1 MGPIFV
7 LLQLILIIGY
17 VSPVEVHFD
26 NPDGGFFVRHPLGT
40 GRQSQQQQSDDNEG
54 AVLSIDRFTVLQDV
68 PQTSIRA
75 SYGPFST
82 KQTVPSRYL
91 IPDPSAAMS
100 NNYNGTGSP
109 PSSLA
114 ADISSMDVSAH
125 LVQEHVYRENPVV
138 RTLFH
143 VGYSVV
149 RPPPSAS
156 VVVGGIG
163 GISDKGGATGGPGL
177 RSSYGKLCAVAKA
190 TFEGSDRPVTA
201 ACKPDPKDGVCTARL
216 VLPAK
221 WWPPMNPPD
230 AKPVKTP
237 QRYVQI
243 SYALLESD
251 HRCSQS
257 DVQLQP
263 FTYIGQAAL
272 EHAQRPYK
280 ELKTDAYLLTLVPS
294 APLYPK
300 SFTYVPVF
308 FDAGPKVQ
316 NIKGF
321 ILRAKVKNGLRVL
334 NAENSAPDRWTVN
347 YTSNPKGTQ
356 ITVTAVH
363 KGLPNNGQTA
373 WPNSR
378 YEEVLQWLLQVDTE
392 AEDVWDEGRV
402 VWTVQYVMEAT
413 GNSTNW
419 TSAAVPPK
427 ADRHRSAY
435 KHHRRQAAL
444 VAGQRRSVR
453 RAAGATKMLYLDGV
467 NGVLDGV
474 KRKISARFEIHKD
487 DTEAVL
493 PISKNWE
500 IINTA
505 VLTGKQISHAMKVF
519 VVSYSG
525 KISDVTRQSTCQME
539 DDSVLKVTSSCSSV
553 YVDGSEIRGSS
564 NATVIVKYETYT
576 GTAHF
581 IVWVPEINEMDLT
594 IADQKLNQVKGW
606 RVPASV
612 EADDDM
618 DDYANKLKRST
629 ESKGGLKPIDFRLN
643 EMITEDMVADE
654 YDRKASCQLRF
665 QQTSVEIYARFKATD
680 HDSGRV
686 SYFVNR
692 RTWLKVTDLLL
703 HYLRSSDP
711 RVASI
716 TGQIVRGHNVGRTE
730 IQVISALSGHVLVS
744 KEIRV
749 VSDKVSV
756 SRLAVNVVSGLQ
768 LNIRPDAAAD
778 NNYIAETS
786 VTRKLT
792 AKYQEGLLDIDLWF
806 SDDTRTPLRSVAMA
820 DYALRVESINPDVV
834 AFAPMAA
841 SPHPRVIAV
850 GSGKGQLLRV
860 SFGPPDVCAGGA
872 GNSGR
877 KTQMTLSETAA
888 DVQVDFSLS
897 PYAVEQFVQNDGG
910 GSGILNVGPP
920 KEKKDHK
927 EKIGLTG
934 IKDENNDEPT
944 VQARQHNNN
953 NNNNNN
959 NNMVGNAGGSTTVH
973 AHKVQTHLSPF
984 ELGMYTLLTTLC
996 FAILAFVI
1004 ACLVCAS
1011 TYKQTSLEA
1020 PVTCKV
1026 TKKSLMRNGG
1036 ANDGGCSG
1044 AANKPLSQE
1053 QTINAHD
1060 WVWLGRSTL
1069 ERSSGML
1076 VPSMCNKSHN
1086 NSNNNDNMRILSN
1099 PIYGVDDNS
1108 NQSSNVP
1115 AINTSTYNVKNRL
1128 SQNGNVVF
1136 NKLWK
1141 VLPTPNDQ
1149 NLEKPTDYRPPV
1161 PPHRTQSNI
1170 SARVTDTLDTD
1181 ESAPPP
1187 PKRHHHHHHH
1197 HRNKSQGC
1205 SRPLNSG
1212 KALERN
1218 SDPVF
1223 VENCHRRSMDVK
1235 RAAIIGN
1242 PMFAFEP
1249 TASAVEQQQQQH
1261 LQQPGSSGNADTI
1274 KLDDL
1279 NLGMDYKQLMEYFDN
1294 LKESNA

>member
-1 MGPIFV
+1 MGSI
-7 LLQLILIIGY
+7 LLALQLTLLVGY
-17 VSPVEVHFD
+17 VTPVEVHFD
-26 NPDGGFFVRHPLGT
+26 NPDGGFFVRHPPGSS
-40 GRQSQQQQSDDNEG
+40 RQPQQTDDDDGAAG

-91 IPDPSAAMS
+91 IPGPNTVMS
-100 NNYNGTGSP
+100 NNNNTGY
-109 PSSLA
+109 SSSTT
-114 ADISSMDVSAH
+114 DISSMDVSAH
-125 LVQEHVYRENPVV
+125 LVHEHVYRDNPVV
-138 RTLFH
+138 RILFH

-149 RPPPSAS
+149 RSQATAS
-156 VVVGGIG
+156 VVMGTGSG
-163 GISDKGGATGGPGL
+163 TSDKSMAGSSTGL
-177 RSSYGKLCAVAKA
+177 RSTYGKLCAVAKA
-190 TFEGSDRPVTA
+190 MFEGSDRPVTA
-201 ACKPDPKDGVCTARL
+201 SCKPDPKDGVCTARL

-221 WWPPMNPPD
+221 WWPPLNPPD

-237 QRYVQI
+237 QRHVQI

-251 HRCSQS
+251 SRCSQS

-263 FTYIGQAAL
+263 FTFIGQAVL

-280 ELKTDAYLLTLVPS
+280 DLKTDAYLLTMVPS

-300 SFTYVPVF
+300 SYTYVPVF
-308 FDAGPKVQ
+308 FDAGPKDQ
-316 NIKGF
+316 IIKGF

-334 NAENSAPDRWTVN
+334 SAENSSPDRWTIN
-347 YTSNPKGTQ
+347 YTSNPKGTL

-363 KGLPNNGQTA
+363 KGPLSSGQMP

-392 AEDVWDEGRV
+392 SEEVWDEGRV
-402 VWTVQYVMEAT
+402 VWTVQYVLEAN
-413 GNSTNW
+413 GNTTDW

-427 ADRHRSAY
+427 MDRHRSAY
-435 KHHRRQAAL
+435 KHHRRQAAQE
-444 VAGQRRSVR
+444 AGRRRSAR
-453 RAAGATKMLYLDGV
+453 RAVSATKMLYLDGV
-467 NGVLDGV
+467 NGILDGV

-525 KISDVTRQSTCQME
+525 KISDVTRQSTCQIE

-594 IADQKLNQVKGW
+594 ISDQKLNQIKGW

-612 EADDDM
+612 EADDDV
-618 DDYANKLKRST
+618 DEYTNKLKRSADG
-629 ESKGGLKPIDFRLN
+629 KRGLKPEDFRLN

-692 RTWLKVTDLLL
+692 RTWLKITDLLL
-703 HYLRSSDP
+703 RYLRSSDP

-716 TGQIVRGHNVGRTE
+716 TGQIVHGHNVGRTE

-749 VSDKVSV
+749 VNDKVSV
-756 SRLAVNVVSGLQ
+756 SKLAVNVVSGLQ
-768 LNIRPDAAAD
+768 LNIRPDTTAE

-806 SDDTRTPLRSVAMA
+806 SDDTKTPLRSIALA
-820 DYALRVESINPDVV
+820 DYSLRVESTNPDVV

-850 GSGKGQLLRV
+850 GSGKGQLLHV
-860 SFGPPDVCAGGA
+860 LLGPPEMCAETT
-872 GNSGR
+872 SDGR
-877 KTQMTLSETAA
+877 KTQMTLSETTA
-888 DVQVDFSLS
+888 DVLVDFLLS
-897 PYAVEQFVQNDGG
+897 PYSVEQFVQNDGG

-920 KEKKDHK
+920 KDKKEHNESLGK
-927 EKIGLTG
+927 GG
-934 IKDENNDEPT
+934 FKDENNDEPT

-953 NNNNNN
+953 IINNNIA
-959 NNMVGNAGGSTTVH
+959 GIGGGSTTVH
-973 AHKVQTHLSPF
+973 AHKVPTHLSPF
-984 ELGMYTLLTTLC
+984 ELGMYTLLAALC

-1004 ACLVCAS
+1004 SCVVYAS
-1011 TYKQTSLEA
+1011 KYKQSSLDM
-1020 PVTCKV
+1020 PTTTLMKKPFIGHVNNG
-1026 TKKSLMRNGG
+1026 TKEG
-1036 ANDGGCSG
+1036 ASCGVG
-1044 AANKPLSQE
+1044 NKPLSQE

-1076 VPSMCNKSHN
+1076 VPSMGNKSHN
-1086 NSNNNDNMRILSN
+1086 NNTENMRIMPN
-1099 PIYGVDDNS
+1099 PVYGVDDVNKHS
-1108 NQSSNVP
+1108 KVP
-1115 AINTSTYNVKNRL
+1115 PINTSTYSVKDRL
-1128 SQNGNVVF
+1128 SANGNVVF

-1149 NLEKPTDYRPPV
+1149 NLEKPTDYCPPV

-1170 SARVTDTLDTD
+1170 SARVTDTLDND
-1181 ESAPPP
+1181 EPAPLPP
-1187 PKRHHHHHHH
+1187 RRHHHHHHH
-1197 HRNKSQGC
+1197 HRNKSHGGN
-1205 SRPLNSG
+1205 RTPNNTKG
-1212 KALERN
+1212 LERN

-1242 PMFAFEP
+1242 PMFTFEP
-1249 TASAVEQQQQQH
+1249 SSSTTSPVGQHQAQELTSAS
-1261 LQQPGSSGNADTI
+1261 NTDTI